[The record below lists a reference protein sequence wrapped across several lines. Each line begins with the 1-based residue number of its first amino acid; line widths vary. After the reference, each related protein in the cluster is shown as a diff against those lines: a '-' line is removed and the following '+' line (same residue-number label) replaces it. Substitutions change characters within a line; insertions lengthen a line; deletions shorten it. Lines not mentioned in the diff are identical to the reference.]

1 MCAISIY
8 QKMETIKNRRGTQGM
23 AKQLKAMTTIPG
35 YRDVTSSSN
44 MMAHNQ
50 LLIPDTRDLIL
61 SL

>member
-1 MCAISIY
+1 
-8 QKMETIKNRRGTQGM
+8 METIKNRRGTQGM

>member
-1 MCAISIY
+1 
-8 QKMETIKNRRGTQGM
+8 M

-50 LLIPDTRDLIL
+50 LLIPDTGDLIL
-61 SL
+61 SLQFLWTLHSCGEL